1 MMVRCSVPALAVGLV
16 GTMVVVEEENG
27 MGDVGE
33 GGVGRE
39 ARVRWHSLRRDGMED
54 AGRRAGSEKA
64 WMDVKVLEA

>member
-1 MMVRCSVPALAVGLV
+1 VAVGLV
-16 GTMVVVEEENG
+16 GTLVVVVVVNWLG
-27 MGDVGE
+27 VMGE